1 MVSVFGIP
9 IVASETVSDAAIIHA
24 GSIMAEYLDNN
35 EDGTEDQAIVSQNMR
50 DRKALLFLF
59 YDEEEMESKA
69 DWVILE
75 MNFYAQDL
83 FEVET
88 NPPDAFDASLEEV
101 LHLIQDT
108 GYAGAYPQIAPSKGN
123 DLSAAMDIARGGSFN
138 QVPDQYPE
146 GAWYHYDDQSCSYS
160 CMMTEYFYWGLT
172 TLLGAQSQRCS
183 EIEEEWALCLPEQI
197 PQRDPALFELLTH
210 EDYHLPTA
218 LPNGRYRD

>member
-1 MVSVFGIP
+1 MVFGISFFCLLGCVRSVTLQPSSIDTVELEVQSLPESDDLASMFSKMVSVFGIP

-75 MNFYAQDL
+75 MHFYAQDL

-108 GYAGAYPQIAPSKGN
+108 
-123 DLSAAMDIARGGSFN
+123 DF
-138 QVPDQYPE
+138 
-146 GAWYHYDDQSCSYS
+146 
-160 CMMTEYFYWGLT
+160 
-172 TLLGAQSQRCS
+172 
-183 EIEEEWALCLPEQI
+183 
-197 PQRDPALFELLTH
+197 
-210 EDYHLPTA
+210 
-218 LPNGRYRD
+218 